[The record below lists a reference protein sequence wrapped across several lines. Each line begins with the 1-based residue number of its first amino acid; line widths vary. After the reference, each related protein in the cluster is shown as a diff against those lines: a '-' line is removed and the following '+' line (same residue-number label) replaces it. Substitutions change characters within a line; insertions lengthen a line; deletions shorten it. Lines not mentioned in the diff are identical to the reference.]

1 MPVDTIR
8 VGVVGAGE
16 TGTPLLRQ
24 LLAADFVDVVGVADL
39 DQEAPGMKL
48 ARAHA
53 RPTTDDFEDIA
64 ALGEG
69 VDILIDTTGVAF
81 VRDRLR
87 ERMQA
92 TGNRHTIIMHERI
105 AVLMMS
111 LSQGHLVAT
120 KHGVVDYESPAAL
133 GASSAE

>member
-1 MPVDTIR
+1 MDTIR
-8 VGVVGAGE
+8 IGIVGAGE

-24 LLAADFVDVVGVADL
+24 LLAADFVELVGVADL
-39 DQEAPGMKL
+39 DQDAPGMAL
-48 ARAHA
+48 ARAHG
-53 RPTTDDFEDIA
+53 RSTTDDFEDIA

-69 VDILIDTTGVAF
+69 VNILIDTTGVAS

-87 ERMQA
+87 ARMQE
-92 TGNRHTIIMHERI
+92 TGNRHTIIVHERI

-120 KHGVVDYESPAAL
+120 KHGVVNYESPTAI
-133 GASSAE
+133 GASSAD